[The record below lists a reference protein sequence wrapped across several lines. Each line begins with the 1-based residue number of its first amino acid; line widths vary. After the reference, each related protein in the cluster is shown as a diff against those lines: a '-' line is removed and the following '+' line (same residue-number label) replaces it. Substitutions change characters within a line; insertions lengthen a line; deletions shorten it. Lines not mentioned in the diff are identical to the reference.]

1 MMWWWQNSVVPHVF
15 HLLQEYAS
23 GWFFIWTAYLILV
36 QNAALGA
43 STFSASPLVINEV
56 YYDHPGSD
64 GGWEFIELYNAG
76 DAPCYMT
83 GMRLEF
89 LDGRTGAARTV
100 WTAPTGLI
108 VAPDSYVLVAG
119 ANRRPA
125 AGCKL
130 VGSLENGP
138 DAVRLADP
146 GGVLDCVG
154 YGEPLPPLLYEGAPA
169 RDAPPGYSLAREPD
183 GRDTGINSEDFTIST
198 PSPGVRNVFLS
209 DLGLRVAGEELL
221 PCRGAAFSISLSVE
235 NTGLERFTGWVVFRS
250 IVVEAAGRFDGGCLE
265 RWIELDTD
273 AVDTVSVLVS
283 PRNTDVMNV
292 ETVLSSDTDQSPLN
306 DTCRAVVRTSPGPVV
321 VNEIMYRPERNGS
334 EWIEL
339 INVGSGPCNLNGWTL
354 RDLSGSHKVVTKD
367 DIWIEPGGFLV
378 LAEDPDL
385 VRHATACPLIGIE
398 GSWPSLNDR
407 DGGSGADE
415 VRLYDRSGIL
425 VERVGYNDML
435 GEERGRSIERVSE
448 YLCSAV
454 PGGVWHRCSLPGGCS
469 PGAHNSIHSP
479 HGAGDGAIRIEPNP
493 FCAGRD
499 GVTAISG
506 SLITGERGFSVRIFD
521 IDGFELC
528 RLFGETGGAQIFT
541 CRWDG
546 RDSHGVPVQTG
557 LYICLIEFI
566 GRGGVVCRRER
577 VLIAVYGG
585 F

>member
-1 MMWWWQNSVVPHVF
+1 MMWWWQDSIILHVF
-15 HLLQEYAS
+15 HPLRECAS
-23 GWFFIWTAYLILV
+23 GRLFIWTACLV
-36 QNAALGA
+36 LVPNAPLGA
-43 STFSASPLVINEV
+43 WAFSASPVVINEV

-64 GGWEFIELYNAG
+64 VGWEFVELYNTG
-76 DAPCYMT
+76 DAPCDMT

-89 LDGRTGAARTV
+89 LDGRTGAVRTV
-100 WTAPTGLI
+100 WAAPAGLI
-108 VAPDSYVLVAG
+108 ALPDSYVLVAG
-119 ANRRPA
+119 ENRRRTGDGA
-125 AGCKL
+125 L
-130 VGSLENGP
+130 TGSLENGP
-138 DAVRLADP
+138 DAVRLAGP

-154 YGEPLPPLLYEGAPA
+154 YGEPLPPLLYEGTPA

-183 GRDTGINSEDFTIST
+183 GRDTGINSEDFRIST

-209 DLGLRVAGEELL
+209 DLGLSTTGEELL
-221 PCRGAAFSISLSVE
+221 PCRGAAFSVSLSVE
-235 NTGLERFTGWVVFRS
+235 NTGLDRFAGWVVFKS
-250 IVVEAAGRFDGGCLE
+250 DVVEAGGRSEGGCLE
-265 RWIELDTD
+265 CWVELDAD
-273 AVDTVSVLVS
+273 AADTVSVLIS
-283 PRNTDVMNV
+283 PRHADVMSV
-292 ETVLSSDTDQSPLN
+292 ETVLSSDADQSPLN
-306 DTCRAVVRTSPGPVV
+306 DTCRVVVCTSPGPVV

-339 INVGSGPCNLNGWTL
+339 INAGAGRCNLKGWML
-354 RDLSGSHKVVTKD
+354 RDRSGSRKVVAND

-385 VRHATACPLIGIE
+385 VRRIVACPVIGIA

-407 DGGSGADE
+407 DGAFGADE
-415 VRLYDRSGIL
+415 VGLYDQSGIL

-469 PGAHNSIHSP
+469 PGARNSIHST

-493 FCAGRD
+493 FCAARD

-506 SLITGERGFSVRIFD
+506 SLVTGERGFSVRIFD
-521 IDGFELC
+521 IEGFELR
-528 RLFGETGGAQIFT
+528 RLFGETGGARIFT

-546 RDSHGVPVQTG
+546 RDSHDEPVQTG
-557 LYICLIEFI
+557 LYVCLVEFV

-577 VLIAVYGG
+577 VLVAVYGG

>member
-1 MMWWWQNSVVPHVF
+1 MMWWWQNSTVLHVF

-23 GWFFIWTAYLILV
+23 GRLFIWAVYLILV
-36 QNAALGA
+36 PNATP
-43 STFSASPLVINEV
+43 TFSAPILVINEV
-56 YYDHPGSD
+56 YYDHPGRD
-64 GGWEFIELYNAG
+64 GGWEFVELYNAG
-76 DAPCYMT
+76 DATCDMT

-100 WTAPTGLI
+100 WAAPTGLV

-119 ANRRPA
+119 ASRCPA
-125 AGCKL
+125 NGCEL
-130 VGSLENGP
+130 AGSLENGP

-183 GRDTGINSEDFTIST
+183 GADTGVNREDFTISA
-198 PSPGVRNVFLS
+198 PSPGVRNVFQS
-209 DLGLRVAGEELL
+209 DLDLKVAGEELL
-221 PCRGAAFSISLSVE
+221 PCRGAAFSVSFSVE
-235 NTGLERFTGWVVFRS
+235 NAGLSRFAGLVVLRS
-250 IVVEAAGRFDGGCLE
+250 DFVEADGRFDGGRVE
-265 RWIELDTD
+265 RWIELDAD
-273 AVDTVSVLVS
+273 AVDTVSVLIT
-283 PRNTDVMNV
+283 PRNTDMMHV
-292 ETVLSSDTDQSPLN
+292 ETVLLSDTDQNSLN
-306 DTCRAVVRTSPGPVV
+306 DTCRVVIYTSPGAVV
-321 VNEIMYRPERNGS
+321 INEIMYRPQRDGS

-339 INVGSGPCNLNGWTL
+339 INVGAERCNLNGWTL
-354 RDLSGSHKVVTKD
+354 RDLAGSRKVVTED

-385 VRHATACPLIGIE
+385 VRQTVACSVIGMK
-398 GSWPSLNDR
+398 GSWPPLNDR
-407 DGGSGADE
+407 DGDFGADE
-415 VRLYDRSGIL
+415 IRLYDRSGIL

-448 YLCSAV
+448 YLCSDV

-469 PGAHNSIHSP
+469 PGAHNSTRSP
-479 HGAGDGAIRIEPNP
+479 DNAGEGEIRIEPNP

-521 IDGFELC
+521 IDGFEL
-528 RLFGETGGAQIFT
+528 RKLFGETGGARIFT

-546 RDSHGVPVQTG
+546 RDSRGVSVKTG
-557 LYICLIEFI
+557 LYICLVEFI
-566 GRGGVVCRRER
+566 GRGGAVCRRER
-577 VLIAVYGG
+577 VSIAVYGG
-585 F
+585 S